1 MFENF
6 KFFFY
11 KKNRIIEN
19 INFQILNQSRNSE
32 IYINYNIK
40 DTFQN
45 RLNLQILHLSLILI
59 NKYGEPTFTGAFNK
73 NVYYQNETTRILP
86 AGKKEFISRKILAL
100 KINDEGVIVKKEI
113 LNLDDGILIKPTS
126 GKTETAGSDLTIFQQ
141 IFLNLRSGRFQSTD

>member
-1 MFENF
+1 MNNQLT
-6 KFFFY
+6 KFITLIVIINLFCISCAPQ
-11 KKNRIIEN
+11 KNIHGILISELDIESIIEGETN
-19 INFQILNQSRNSE
+19 IDF
-32 IYINYNIK
+32 
-40 DTFQN
+40 
-45 RLNLQILHLSLILI
+45 LI

-100 KINDEGVIVKKEI
+100 EINDDGIIIKKEI
-113 LNLDDGILIKPTS
+113 LNLDDGISIKPSS